1 MSRVEAAAM
10 RRKAKDAT
18 AAREMLGAIPPLAAM
33 LDEGD
38 ETVQTGGMARRVAAR
53 PAEVRLAEG
62 RCSRPRSRWNSHHW
76 KRASSSAFFFFWS
89 RLIPESAGIFCCG
102 AAPYPLSN
110 QTWNRMAPF

>member
-1 MSRVEAAAM
+1 M

-33 LDEGD
+33 LDEGN

-62 RCSRPRSRWNSHHW
+62 RRSWPRSRWNSRHW
-76 KRASSSAFFFFWS
+76 KRASSSAFFFLEPAHPRICGNILLSS
-89 RLIPESAGIFCCG
+89 RSISALKPNMEQNGSV
-102 AAPYPLSN
+102 LVRS
-110 QTWNRMAPF
+110 